1 MATIPQ
7 FQAKNFEVM
16 LQQKRGT
23 HLSPLFS
30 FSWLF
35 PSHLAPAKVYHWRK
49 VKTGSDGKGI
59 NVLQGEACS
68 ACSLWQHA
76 AAGMSVG
83 PTVANE

>member
-1 MATIPQ
+1 MSQ
-7 FQAKNFEVM
+7 SSEEYV
-16 LQQKRGT
+16 

-35 PSHLAPAKVYHWRK
+35 PSNLAPDKVYHWRK

-59 NVLQGEACS
+59 NVLQGEACCG

-76 AAGMSVG
+76 AAAMSAGATV
-83 PTVANE
+83 VANK